1 MCNKCEGY
9 KNKSDYN
16 FCPFCGEKLREC
28 IFIPFAIYS
37 HQRTFVNKTT
47 FSNEKFLL
55 VITNLNKIISRIPL
69 LL

>member
-1 MCNKCEGY
+1 MCNQCEKY

-28 IFIPFAIYS
+28 IFIPSTIYP

-47 FSNEKFLL
+47 FSDKKFF
-55 VITNLNKIISRIPL
+55 TCDDKFK
-69 LL
+69 